1 MLGLTSCWRRELGSE
16 RGHYGS
22 CGAARLIALA
32 EMAIAGGRIP
42 GGWTSGVFVGGI
54 RGGRGL
60 LEEAEASPVDAEH
73 ASDLMIMEE
82 NPRMLVRPRNLTD

>member
-1 MLGLTSCWRRELGSE
+1 
-16 RGHYGS
+16 
-22 CGAARLIALA
+22 
-32 EMAIAGGRIP
+32 MAIAGGRIP
-42 GGWTSGVFVGGI
+42 GGWTPGVFVGGI

-73 ASDLMIMEE
+73 ASDLMIVEE